1 MLDCQ
6 QRRLWVRKREIHFTR
21 RLLIAHLVLG
31 ALLIGLFAAHDL
43 QAWAVGALLWYL
55 LTLAP
60 LRGMLKSA
68 DCCRHVLGA
77 LFLLFSAC
85 GVFFLTQVAP
95 QLPAAGS
102 GLLPHHLLPFWL
114 GSLNLVYASTAGCLF
129 FHHNVRK
136 AVAIGFSLW

>member
-43 QAWAVGALLWYL
+43 RAWTTGALLWYL

-95 QLPAAGS
+95 QLPAASS
-102 GLLPHHLLPFWL
+102 GLLPHNLLPFWL

-129 FHHNVRK
+129 FHRNVRK